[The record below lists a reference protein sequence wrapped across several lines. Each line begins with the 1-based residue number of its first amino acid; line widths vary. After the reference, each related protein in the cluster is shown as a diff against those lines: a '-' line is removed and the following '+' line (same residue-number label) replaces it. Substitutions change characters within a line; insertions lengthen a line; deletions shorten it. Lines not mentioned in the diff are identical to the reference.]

1 VSFRHHFEINM
12 SKIRDVFDYLNA
24 AEKEDIYTGLIYHAF
39 NESDCFKARF
49 CAFFGADTDEH
60 AKLLM
65 RHPFYY
71 ETTITKRKIAKD
83 GRIAEEPHRHQR
95 QIPDL
100 VLVTQNKICIIE
112 SKLFSSEGSYQTERY
127 GDIRFLESIKHEKKL
142 AHLNLEQAKLH
153 SHRCLTKRDQC
164 LFYMTINGEQA
175 YNSAFMSVTWSDLFE
190 AVLPEVSTHNEI
202 LQPIL
207 TQMKARFVSYPVIRD
222 AMISK
227 KTSLSLDP
235 FLRQSSS
242 HFLLNKDYLLLAYF
256 DELKPIKTML
266 EGRAGVR
273 IESATILGSR
283 QLLIAC
289 EDWADPSIDRVLSSV
304 PLGTTVD
311 DLLSKLIDE
320 PYPFSKPVIKVINNK
335 KICVCINYEP
345 NPYLSEAK
353 LLKRYGLKLVER
365 LKQGKAQF
373 ISALGDKGIPTSS
386 SLLQVCKTEFSK
398 KDTDLVN
405 KVTDQIKQY
414 CLILD
419 ELTQKENPYE

>member
-1 VSFRHHFEINM
+1 MSFRHHHEITM
-12 SKIRDVFDYLNA
+12 AKIRDVFDYLNA

-49 CAFFGADTDEH
+49 CAFFGADPDEH

-71 ETTITKRKIAKD
+71 ETTITKRRIAKD

-100 VLVTQNKICIIE
+100 VLVTQTKICIIE
-112 SKLFSSEGSYQTERY
+112 SKLFSAEGSFQTERY
-127 GDIRFLESIKHEKKL
+127 GDIRFLESIKQEKKL
-142 AHLNLEQAKLH
+142 AHLNLDQAKLH
-153 SHRCLTKRDQC
+153 SHRCLTKSDQC

-175 YNSAFMSVTWSDLFE
+175 YNAAFMSVTWSALFE

-207 TQMKARFVSYPVIRD
+207 IQMKTRFVTYPLLRSEII
-222 AMISK
+222 ANK
-227 KTSLSLDP
+227 ANQALDP
-235 FLRQSSS
+235 FLRHSSK
-242 HFLLNKDYLLLAYF
+242 HFLLSKDDLLLAYF
-256 DELKPIKTML
+256 DELKPIKALL
-266 EGRAGVR
+266 EGRKGVR
-273 IESATILGSR
+273 IESATVLGSR

-289 EDWADPSIDRVLSSV
+289 EDWADPSIDAVLSSV
-304 PLGTTVD
+304 PLNTTVEA
-311 DLLSKLIDE
+311 LLEKLIDE

-353 LLKRYGLKLVER
+353 LIKRYGVQLVER

-373 ISALGDKGIPTSS
+373 ISALTDKGIVTSS
-386 SLLQVCKTEFSK
+386 ALLQVCKTEFSK
-398 KDTDLVN
+398 KDADLVN